1 MPYKLDNSFVEE
13 ADPKLAALTV
23 GKEIEIMDIADLG
36 NALDENM
43 PRDVQKVFTNLI
55 SGSINHLDAFT
66 NAIERENS
74 Q

>member
-1 MPYKLDNSFVEE
+1 MTLGYD
-13 ADPKLAALTV
+13 
-23 GKEIEIMDIADLG
+23 IEIMDIDDIG
-36 NALDENM
+36 NALNQNM

-66 NAIERENS
+66 NAIERETS